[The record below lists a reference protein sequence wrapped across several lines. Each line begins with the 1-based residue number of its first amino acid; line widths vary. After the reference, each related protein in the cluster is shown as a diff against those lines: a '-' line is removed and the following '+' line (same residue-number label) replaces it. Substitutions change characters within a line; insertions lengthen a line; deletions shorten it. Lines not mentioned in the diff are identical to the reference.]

1 MMLKSKMQTV
11 MDDVNNQVAERQEL
25 IECIAVALLTGR
37 NLFILGDTGQAK
49 SYAINEFRKRI
60 TGAKQFERLLS
71 KQTDEEMLFG
81 RIDLGSLIPGYVSQT
96 VLSQSPQY
104 QAEIQSLLESFE
116 KYTQSGDDDVEI
128 QCLEKTKRME
138 IIAKVLSAV
147 QGNTPQMIT
156 TGKIPDSHIVFLDEI
171 FKANDGILNS
181 LLTALNERKYTNE
194 GETVRK
200 YTRAKKLTERMLN
213 ELIEQIEV
221 HQAEKIEGL
230 HIQRLTIHYSCI
242 GAIQIPDMLTLP
254 EIIMQT
260 RKGVKVKYSTEQT
273 VI

>member
-1 MMLKSKMQTV
+1 MLKSKMQTV